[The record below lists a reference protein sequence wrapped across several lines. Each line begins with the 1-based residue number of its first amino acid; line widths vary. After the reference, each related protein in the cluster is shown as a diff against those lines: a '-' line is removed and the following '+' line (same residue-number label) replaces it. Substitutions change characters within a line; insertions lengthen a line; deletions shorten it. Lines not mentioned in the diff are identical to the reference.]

1 MWSEYGLTC
10 ANCYTELC
18 NGLRVASLDENGRFD
33 LRFGSAGPPERRIRY
48 KRSITGFSDL
58 AMMLVKLPQM
68 LRSQKTQ
75 PTEPAKEVSRMLG
88 MYLRLKNLL
97 EVPEEG
103 QGLVEYALII
113 VLVSIVAIVALGLLG
128 TAVSAIFTQITATL

>member
-1 MWSEYGLTC
+1 
-10 ANCYTELC
+10 
-18 NGLRVASLDENGRFD
+18 
-33 LRFGSAGPPERRIRY
+33 
-48 KRSITGFSDL
+48 
-58 AMMLVKLPQM
+58 
-68 LRSQKTQ
+68 
-75 PTEPAKEVSRMLG
+75 MLG

-128 TAVSAIFTQITATL
+128 TAVSTIFSTITTTL